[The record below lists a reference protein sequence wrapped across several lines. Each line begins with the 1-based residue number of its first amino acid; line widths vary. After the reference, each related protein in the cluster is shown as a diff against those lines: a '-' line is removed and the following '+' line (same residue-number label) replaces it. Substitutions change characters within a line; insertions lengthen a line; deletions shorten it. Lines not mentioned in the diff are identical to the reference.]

1 MECMV
6 QDGSTPLLLAV
17 RGSHDTIVK
26 ALVAAGAD
34 ASGPL
39 YDACLR
45 GDTPIVKVLLSVAD
59 VNPNMARSVSGRCCV
74 SGVV

>member
-1 MECMV
+1 LV
-6 QDGSTPLLLAV
+6 QDGSTPLYFAV

-34 ASGPL
+34 TSGPL

-45 GDTPIVKVLLSVAD
+45 GDTPIVKVLLSAPD
-59 VNPNMARSVSGRCCV
+59 VNPSVPRLV
-74 SGVV
+74 R

>member
-1 MECMV
+1 MECVV

-39 YDACLR
+39 YDACQR
-45 GDTPIVKVLLSVAD
+45 GDTPIVKVLLAAPG
-59 VNPNMARSVSGRCCV
+59 VNPNVAQAVRGAGCV
-74 SGVV
+74 CLV

>member
-1 MECMV
+1 MECLV
-6 QDGSTPLLLAV
+6 QDGSTPLYFAV

-34 ASGPL
+34 TSGPL

-45 GDTPIVKVLLSVAD
+45 GDTAIVKVLLSAPG
-59 VNPNMARSVSGRCCV
+59 VNPSVPRLV
-74 SGVV
+74 R

>member
-1 MECMV
+1 MECLV
-6 QDGSTPLLLAV
+6 QDGSTPLYFAV

-34 ASGPL
+34 TSGPL

-45 GDTPIVKVLLSVAD
+45 GDTPIVKVLLSAPG
-59 VNPNMARSVSGRCCV
+59 VNPSVPRLV
-74 SGVV
+74 R